1 VPQIVRQKE
10 ERCMSET
17 FPTPSRPADPGVL
30 GWARRHRFVLL
41 SAAGLLLTIVVLWLP
56 TG

>member
-1 VPQIVRQKE
+1 MTEYV
-10 ERCMSET
+10 ST
-17 FPTPSRPADPGVL
+17 AGTPAKHSGVL